1 MFRLTALVVL
11 GLSLV
16 PSEAKADAI
25 YNFDGGPAKTA
36 GSVDVTLTWTNKTGT
51 VTVPLTVPVP
61 VGATRD
67 VIRTAVETALNTNA
81 SVKAD
86 WTFKPDDAGF
96 GKVYWTQ
103 GTPGAGVTLV
113 AATIVPTPA
122 KGPTGKLTISGGF
135 TTASL
140 NTPPQNWFAVTGTG
154 TADDAISVTLAT
166 PGDTDYADLQEF
178 SLASYAGLNGNQIDE
193 ELAALINGSGFG
205 FDATV
210 IGSQVF
216 VSGINTE
223 LGADMLISDAGG
235 LQVESGVH
243 CGPRAGYGCLIRFR
257 HCAPL
262 VMEARARSMEC
273 QSARLTGRP
282 R

>member
-36 GSVDVTLTWTNKTGT
+36 GSVDVTLSWTNKAGK
-51 VTVPLTVPVP
+51 PLSVLITVPVA
-61 VGATRD
+61 VGAGRD
-67 VIRTAVETALNTNA
+67 VIRTAVESALNTNA
-81 SVKAD
+81 TVKAD
-86 WTFKPDDAGF
+86 WTFAPDSAGL

-103 GTPGAGVTLV
+103 GTPGVGVTLV

-135 TTASL
+135 TTASI

-166 PGDTDYADLQEF
+166 PGDTEYADLQEF
-178 SLASYAGLNGNQIDE
+178 SLASYDGLDGDQIDE

-216 VSGINTE
+216 LSGINTE
-223 LGADMLISDAGG
+223 LGADMLISDAGD
-235 LQVESGVH
+235 LQVESGVSAVPEP
-243 CGPRAGYGCLIRFR
+243 GTGVLFASGIALLLLWKRGLIPWSVSLR
-257 HCAPL
+257 
-262 VMEARARSMEC
+262 
-273 QSARLTGRP
+273 G
-282 R
+282 